1 MAWHFEFNLYAL
13 AMVVSAALAFLVAFR
28 IMKLQG
34 NVLNWFSLMLL
45 AAAWWTLTYG
55 LELASTTLRQMMF
68 FIRLEYLGISLIP
81 AFWLLFSLE
90 YTQQERPV
98 SSILYFGMFSYS
110 ALTYFLGLTNSTI
123 YIINR

>member
-1 MAWHFEFNLYAL
+1 
-13 AMVVSAALAFLVAFR
+13 MVVSAALAFLVAFR

-34 NVLNWFSLMLL
+34 KVLNWFSLMLL

-55 LELASTTLRQMMF
+55 LELASTTLQQMMF

-81 AFWLLFSLE
+81 VFWLLFSLE

-98 SSILYFGMFSYS
+98 SSILYFWYVLLFG
-110 ALTYFLGLTNSTI
+110 LDLFL
-123 YIINR
+123 RVD